1 MKKTV
6 EFGVFDF
13 HIAHIVQ
20 KENCSL
26 ADACKMVAACGCRWV
41 ECGFDA
47 LTAEKIKVYRDNGLQ
62 ISNIYCFLNFEH
74 DVKERICAL
83 LEMVCKAAPKFVMPI
98 PEKDNTPALQQ
109 KILPVLIQLQKDLE
123 QKNIQMVM
131 EEYDGPDKT
140 FASSDGVLAYLDAI
154 PGLKCCFDTGNFYYN
169 GEDAFQV
176 FPRFADRIIH
186 CHFKDRRLDETY
198 AKFFGATAAGVKTA
212 YAAIGDGILPTREI
226 FKALLDKG
234 YNGCI
239 IAEFAMCHDP
249 LMTLR
254 QSISTMRHW
263 LQSR

>member
-83 LEMVCKAAPKFVMPI
+83 LEDHLSVR
-98 PEKDNTPALQQ
+98 PE
-109 KILPVLIQLQKDLE
+109 
-123 QKNIQMVM
+123 NIYIKY
-131 EEYDGPDKT
+131 EETSHWGWNG
-140 FASSDGVLAYLDAI
+140 S
-154 PGLKCCFDTGNFYYN
+154 NF
-169 GEDAFQV
+169 
-176 FPRFADRIIH
+176 
-186 CHFKDRRLDETY
+186 
-198 AKFFGATAAGVKTA
+198 
-212 YAAIGDGILPTREI
+212 
-226 FKALLDKG
+226 
-234 YNGCI
+234 
-239 IAEFAMCHDP
+239 
-249 LMTLR
+249 
-254 QSISTMRHW
+254 
-263 LQSR
+263 